1 MSEEK
6 DLDSEKAAQDEL
18 EKQMA
23 EGYKAL
29 AEEHRQFAIM
39 VFPLAIEVLPEWK

>member
-1 MSEEK
+1 MAKKKNLS
-6 DLDSEKAAQDEL
+6 SEKVTQDEL
-18 EKQMA
+18 EKQMV